1 MWRRSRFRETIL
13 EMEEDVNETRR
24 IRNVSWYGG
33 GRKEW
38 KEYFEDLY
46 NIDTHEELAVH
57 RCCFV
62 GIQRCTYFGGEPI

>member
-38 KEYFEDLY
+38 KIGYSKIVVKRMVRDVKR
-46 NIDTHEELAVH
+46 IAK
-57 RCCFV
+57 
-62 GIQRCTYFGGEPI
+62 GE